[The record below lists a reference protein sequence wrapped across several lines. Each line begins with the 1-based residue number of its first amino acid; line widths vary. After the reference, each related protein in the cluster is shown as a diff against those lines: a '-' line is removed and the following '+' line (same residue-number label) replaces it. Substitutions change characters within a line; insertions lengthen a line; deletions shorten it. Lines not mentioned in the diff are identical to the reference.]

1 MKLAFVIY
9 KKNIMTQL
17 KLFIDLTRL
26 KKPIGFMLLFWPCA
40 WGLTLAYDFK
50 NSLGDYFFYLIL
62 FFLGSVLMRSAG
74 CIVNDILDK
83 EFDSKVFRTK
93 DRPIASGKVSIT
105 LAIFY
110 ALILCFLALLVLLN
124 FNLFTI
130 FLAFGSM
137 PLAFTYPLM
146 KRFTYWPQL
155 FLGITFN
162 YGLILGWTAIEE
174 QINLVPILFYLGA
187 IFWTLGYDTIYG
199 YQDIKDDEIIGLK
212 STSIKF
218 KGKERKFIY
227 ICYSLVIFFLA
238 LGGYHMKLD
247 YYFFLLLIIPFYYL
261 FFYQMKIFN
270 PNNTYDCLR
279 AFKSNNFFGFVVFF
293 NILIVKYL

>member
-1 MKLAFVIY
+1 MR
-9 KKNIMTQL
+9 QL
-17 KLFIDLTRL
+17 NLFIELIRL

-40 WGLTLAYDFK
+40 WGLTLAYDFSK
-50 NSLGDYFFYLIL
+50 SLNNYFFYLIL
-62 FFLGSVLMRSAG
+62 FFLGSVFMRSAG

-83 EFDSKVFRTK
+83 EFDAKVFRTK
-93 DRPIASGKVSIT
+93 SRPIASGNVPIK

-110 ALILCFLALLVLLN
+110 ALILCFFALLVLLN
-124 FNLFTI
+124 FNFFTI
-130 FLAFGSM
+130 ILALGSM

-162 YGLILGWTAIEE
+162 YGLVLGWTAIKGD
-174 QINLVPILFYLGA
+174 IDLVPILFYLGA

-218 KGKERKFIY
+218 KGKAKKFLF
-227 ICYSLVIFFLA
+227 ICYFFLISFIM
-238 LGGYHMKLD
+238 LGGYKMEFHFS
-247 YYFFLLLIIPFYYL
+247 YYLLCIIPFVHL
-261 FFYQMKIFN
+261 FIYQMKIFN
-270 PNNTYDCLR
+270 LNDPKSCLK
-279 AFKSNNFFGFVVFF
+279 AFKSNNFFGLIIFL
-293 NILIVKYL
+293 NILIVKNF

>member
-1 MKLAFVIY
+1 MK
-9 KKNIMTQL
+9 QL

-50 NSLGDYFFYLIL
+50 ENLNNYYLYLIL
-62 FFLGSVLMRSAG
+62 FFCGAVLMRSAG
-74 CIVNDILDK
+74 CIVNDIFDK
-83 EFDSKVFRTK
+83 DFDAKVFRTK
-93 DRPIASGKVSIT
+93 NRPIASGKVSIK
-105 LAIFY
+105 IGIIY
-110 ALILCFLALLVLLN
+110 SLILCFLALLILLN

-130 FLAFGSM
+130 ILALGSM

-162 YGLILGWTAIEE
+162 YGLILGWTSIKGE
-174 QINLVPILFYLGA
+174 LDMVPVIFYLGA

-218 KGKERKFIY
+218 KGMEKKFLLM
-227 ICYSLVIFFLA
+227 CYSLLIVFILI
-238 LGGYHMKLD
+238 GGYLMNFHYS
-247 YYFFLLLIIPFYYL
+247 YYLLLLIPIYHL
-261 FFYQMKIFN
+261 FFFQIKIFDQ
-270 PNNTYDCLR
+270 NNSSNCLK
-279 AFKSNNFFGFVVFF
+279 AFKSNNLFGLIIFI
-293 NILIVKYL
+293 NILIFKNI